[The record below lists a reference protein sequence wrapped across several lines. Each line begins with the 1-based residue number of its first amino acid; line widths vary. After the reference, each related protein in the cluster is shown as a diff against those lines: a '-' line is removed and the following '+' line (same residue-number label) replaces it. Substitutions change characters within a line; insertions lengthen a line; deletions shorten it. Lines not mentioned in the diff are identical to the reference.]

1 MASGPGLTRGPW
13 AELTLGALRPA
24 LCPVCVCVW
33 CAPSSHSLNSLKSH
47 TGAPAGPSS
56 QGSPQDT
63 REGLTHRHLCS
74 QPHVARTDGVQ
85 VSQWGPSRCPRWP
98 GSLTWCCGPTP
109 RGGVDGPWGTPCRRR
124 GFSGAVGGQVCG
136 QVPDAARVDNQPC
149 SRDTGGLGGQG
160 WQWGGTPG
168 AGEHSRPSSPA
179 CSLLRLGGSGYEGP
193 SPAPRPSPGQVS
205 HGRAG
210 GGRGPGGPR
219 SRAISLNQEGQ

>member
-1 MASGPGLTRGPW
+1 MKGSPIVTS
-13 AELTLGALRPA
+13 
-24 LCPVCVCVW
+24 
-33 CAPSSHSLNSLKSH
+33 APSPTLRGRMVSRSPS
-47 TGAPAGPSS
+47 GAPADAPADPAPSP
-56 QGSPQDT
+56 GVAV
-63 REGLTHRHLCS
+63 RL
-74 QPHVARTDGVQ
+74 HV
-85 VSQWGPSRCPRWP
+85 
-98 GSLTWCCGPTP
+98 
-109 RGGVDGPWGTPCRRR
+109 GGWMGHGGTPCRRR
-124 GFSGAVGGQVCG
+124 GFSGAVGGRVCG

-179 CSLLRLGGSGYEGP
+179 YSLLRLGGSGYEGP